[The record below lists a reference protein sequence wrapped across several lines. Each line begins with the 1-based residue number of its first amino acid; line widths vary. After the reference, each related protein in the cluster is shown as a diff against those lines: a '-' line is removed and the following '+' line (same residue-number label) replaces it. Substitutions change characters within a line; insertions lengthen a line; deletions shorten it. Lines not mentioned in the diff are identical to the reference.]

1 MSAAIPP
8 STPPSGRPSSDAD
21 PGAVARTE
29 LRAGMASLDAPKA
42 PTGAP
47 VTSDLSIDE
56 TLLLHSIGWVPV
68 DLVNGVSV
76 YAVPA
81 GVWVWSQGEIAW
93 ATEAHQRAVAA
104 AVARLRR
111 ECEHVG
117 GSGVVGVEVTIEVHP
132 HHVDVEVVGTAV
144 RPAVSTDAG
153 RTKHRGPLPEVFVS
167 DLSARDFVLLHA
179 SGWAPL
185 GLAFG
190 TSFVNVPRRS
200 ASTALQQRTQNV
212 ELANFTNALYSARE
226 AAMARM
232 QETAL
237 HVGASGVVAV
247 HVSEGPLDFAHHV
260 VQFSAWGTA
269 VALVAD
275 QHQRI
280 SPELVLSLDDR
291 VVTFD
296 ARSLRRH

>member
-1 MSAAIPP
+1 MSVP
-8 STPPSGRPSSDAD
+8 TPPGVPAPGSVPAAD
-21 PGAVARTE
+21 VRAE
-29 LRAGMASLDAPKA
+29 LRAGMASLAAPEA
-42 PTGAP
+42 PSGAA

-76 YAVPA
+76 YAVPG
-81 GVWVWSQGEIAW
+81 GVWVWSQGEIAP
-93 ATEAHQRAVAA
+93 ATEAHQRAVGA

-117 GSGVVGVEVTIEVHP
+117 GAGVVGVEVTIEVHP
-132 HHVDVEVVGTAV
+132 HHVDVDLVGTAV
-144 RPAVSTDAG
+144 RPAVAPPAG
-153 RTKHRGPLPEVFVS
+153 RRGHRGPLPEVFVS
-167 DLSARDFVLLHA
+167 DLSARDFVLLHGA
-179 SGWAPL
+179 GWAPL
-185 GLAFG
+185 GLAYG

-226 AAMARM
+226 SGMERM

-237 HVGASGVVAV
+237 HLGATGVVAV
-247 HVSEGPLDFAHHV
+247 HVAEGPLSFARHA

-269 VALVAD
+269 VTLVAD
-275 QHQRI
+275 AHQRI
-280 SPELVLSLDDR
+280 APEVVLSLDDR
-291 VVTFD
+291 DIAF
-296 ARSLRRH
+296 AAQSLRGR